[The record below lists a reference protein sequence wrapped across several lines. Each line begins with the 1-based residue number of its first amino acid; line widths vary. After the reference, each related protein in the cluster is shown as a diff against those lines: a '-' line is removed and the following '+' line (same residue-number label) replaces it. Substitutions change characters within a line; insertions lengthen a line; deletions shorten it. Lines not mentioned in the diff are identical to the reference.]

1 MHVIS
6 AWKRGG
12 FMNMLGA
19 FSSKF
24 AKLGIILVVA
34 SVPVLFLCTFTAYS
48 IHEPD
53 PSYEIR
59 INLWH
64 QNLQFVEDGKTI
76 KTFKVAPGTR
86 DTPSPVG
93 TFRIVSKDTGWG
105 GGFGSCWLGLNVPWG
120 KYGIHGT
127 NKPHLIGQNVS
138 HGCFRMRNRD
148 IEELY
153 EMVPV
158 GTKVIVEGPITGHK
172 DLTYR
177 VLVRGSRG
185 ALVQL
190 VQNRLQAAGFYHG
203 TCHGI
208 FDRSTEQAV
217 IQFQKQ
223 SHLPVTKQIHDTDL
237 LYLGIIE

>member
-1 MHVIS
+1 MGMSKVFSLSFARLSILLSGILLS
-6 AWKRGG
+6 A
-12 FMNMLGA
+12 
-19 FSSKF
+19 
-24 AKLGIILVVA
+24 
-34 SVPVLFLCTFTAYS
+34 LFFCTVTADS
-48 IHEPD
+48 THKTA

-64 QNLQFVEDGKTI
+64 QTLQLIEDGRTI
-76 KTFKVAPGTR
+76 KQFKVAPGTR
-86 DTPSPVG
+86 ETPSPVG
-93 TFRIVSKDTGWG
+93 IFRITSKDTGWG

-138 HGCFRMRNRD
+138 HGCFRMKNRD

-153 EMVPV
+153 EIVPV

-190 VQNRLQAAGFYHG
+190 VQNRLQAAGFYYG

-208 FDRSTEQAV
+208 FDLRTEQAV
-217 IQFQKQ
+217 IEFQKQ
-223 SHLPVTKQIHDTDL
+223 NHLPITKQIHRLDL
-237 LYLGIIE
+237 LFLGIIE

>member
-1 MHVIS
+1 MKTAVFFSLNFTKLVIT
-6 AWKRGG
+6 
-12 FMNMLGA
+12 LVIA
-19 FSSKF
+19 F
-24 AKLGIILVVA
+24 ILA
-34 SVPVLFLCTFTAYS
+34 FILCTVTAHS
-48 IHEPD
+48 GDESSS
-53 PSYEIR
+53 SYEIR
-59 INLWH
+59 INLWY
-64 QNLQFVEDGKTI
+64 QDLQLIKEGKIT
-76 KTFKVAPGTR
+76 KTFKVASGAL

-93 TFRIVSKDTGWG
+93 IFRIVSKDEGWG

-120 KYGIHGT
+120 TYGIHGT
-127 NKPHLIGQNVS
+127 NKPYLIGQHVS

-153 EMVPV
+153 EIVPI

-190 VQNRLQAAGFYHG
+190 VQNRLQAAGFYQG
-203 TCHGI
+203 KCHGI
-208 FDRSTEQAV
+208 FDWSTEQAV

-223 SHLPVTKQIHDTDL
+223 NHLPVTKQIHDTDL